1 MLKPHH
7 RMYLTAF
14 FMDSSVMVMFATAP
28 FFVFTQ
34 IGGDETMAGAVGAIQ
49 MIAYALSCL
58 ISARFVAQTENGL
71 RWAFLGVILFIFFS
85 CLMPL
90 RPTFPFCATISFLAF
105 AALGLVWPALQSWI
119 GAEPDAARRA
129 QHMAIFSI
137 SAGCGFALSPLLGG
151 PLFDLDYRLP
161 FIAVALLGVAIL
173 TLIRTLPH
181 EKEHFID
188 NPVPVDDESDST
200 AADGRNWTSLLAA
213 WNALFVLNVLVGAT
227 RSIYPKRVMDLLAAG
242 ELRVLFESGSS
253 PLLNQGPATTFSWLV
268 STLWIATAVCYLL
281 LGRWP
286 LWPHQMRLLLGLQ
299 VLAGGA
305 SWLLGNT
312 QSLLIMLVCF
322 AIVGVSCGV
331 SFFVA
336 MTYSLADPRHKHRRA
351 ATTEGILGVGGFA
364 GSIGFGYLAGRY
376 EVVTPF
382 LYTPILIIVGLAI
395 QVWLLRRVPLATPPT
410 PIESHPVH

>member
-1 MLKPHH
+1 
-7 RMYLTAF
+7 
-14 FMDSSVMVMFATAP
+14 
-28 FFVFTQ
+28 
-34 IGGDETMAGAVGAIQ
+34 
-49 MIAYALSCL
+49 
-58 ISARFVAQTENGL
+58 
-71 RWAFLGVILFIFFS
+71 
-85 CLMPL
+85 
-90 RPTFPFCATISFLAF
+90 
-105 AALGLVWPALQSWI
+105 
-119 GAEPDAARRA
+119 
-129 QHMAIFSI
+129 
-137 SAGCGFALSPLLGG
+137 
-151 PLFDLDYRLP
+151 
-161 FIAVALLGVAIL
+161 
-173 TLIRTLPH
+173 
-181 EKEHFID
+181 
-188 NPVPVDDESDST
+188 
-200 AADGRNWTSLLAA
+200 
-213 WNALFVLNVLVGAT
+213 
-227 RSIYPKRVMDLLAAG
+227 
-242 ELRVLFESGSS
+242 
-253 PLLNQGPATTFSWLV
+253 
-268 STLWIATAVCYLL
+268 
-281 LGRWP
+281 
-286 LWPHQMRLLLGLQ
+286 MRLLLGLQ